1 MTASPDNYDE
11 FIRSTDGTFNKSI
24 FLSVYSDLIIFVE
37 DTDRGNIYE
46 TIFKRLLDESI
57 TFDNIRLSGGKKGV
71 KEYYEIYLK
80 NPTVPSIFL
89 VDLDYDDIH
98 LHEKIEDI
106 NFIYLDRYSI
116 ENYFVDENVAG
127 NFLNP
132 RIQIGFDKCLQKI
145 NLHDWMDSMSIAYKE
160 IIALFLTI
168 QTLELG
174 MANTKLNAQM
184 FLKDASWEID
194 SAKVDNYYQ
203 EASKKA
209 QGRGIFKD
217 FCTKLDDYDKKLME
231 LYKDKFWT
239 MIPGKQ
245 LLTLFWKYLV
255 DFCPENKR
263 TVFLDDFYHLCAT
276 HCNIGN
282 FGFLKNQI
290 ERYLVEWNLSIKK

>member
-11 FIRSTDGTFNKSI
+11 FTRSTDGTFNKSI

-46 TIFKRLLDESI
+46 TIFQKLLDESI
-57 TFDNIRLSGGKKGV
+57 NFDNIYLSGGKKGV
-71 KEYYEIYLK
+71 KEYYELYLK

-98 LHEKIEDI
+98 QHKKINDV

-116 ENYFVDENVAG
+116 ENYFIDENVAG

-132 RIQIGFDKCLQKI
+132 RLQIGFDRCLQKI
-145 NLHDWMDSMSIAYKE
+145 NLHNWLDSMSIAYKE
-160 IIALFLTI
+160 IIVLFLTI
-168 QTLELG
+168 QSLELG
-174 MANTKLNAQM
+174 IVNTKLNAQK
-184 FLKDASWEID
+184 FLKNNSWEID
-194 SAKVDNYYQ
+194 SAKVASYHE

-209 QGRGIFKD
+209 QGKGLFKD
-217 FCTKLDDYDKKLME
+217 FCTKLDYYDKKLME

-245 LLTLFWKYLV
+245 LLTLFWRYLV
-255 DFCPENKR
+255 DFCPQNKK
-263 TVFLDDFYHLCAT
+263 TVFLDDFYHLCAD
-276 HCNIGN
+276 HCDMEN
-282 FGFLKNQI
+282 FSFLKDGI
-290 ERYLVEWNLSIKK
+290 EKYLNDWHLSKNK